1 MKMNETAKKIP
12 VTAAIMVKNSEKYLA
27 EVLQRLSGFD
37 EVLLLDNGSTD
48 RTLEIAARFDNVSI
62 HKHEFIGFGPMKNLA
77 AKLAR
82 HDWIFSI
89 DSDEIV
95 TPELMQ
101 SIRQADLSQINRM
114 YTLSRLNHYR
124 GRAIK
129 GCGWYPDII
138 CRLYNRKHTRFNDR
152 QVHESLEQP
161 EGTQITAL
169 KGELLHYS
177 FDSADGLI
185 QKMQQYTSLYA
196 DQFRFT
202 KRTSAGSAAL
212 HGLSSFIKNYFIKQ
226 GFKYGSDGFTISFSN
241 AAGSFY
247 KYIKL
252 NERNQALRVS
262 LLITTYNRPDA
273 LQKVLYSTLQQSV
286 KPVEILIAD
295 DGSREDTAEVI
306 QIFASHCPIPVKHLW
321 QEDDGFR
328 AAQARNRAIAAANGE
343 YMVIIDGDMVLHP
356 EFIRDHIQAAQK
368 NTLIQGS
375 RVMLTQE
382 KTAELLSR
390 SDQTEPIS
398 LFDKGIEKRLSA
410 LRCSHLSKFIWR
422 KKSQSHKS
430 IKSCNMGFFREDAL
444 AVNGFNNEFV
454 GWGREDSEFVARL
467 YHHGLKRRNLKF
479 SGIAYHLWHHEAER
493 DALPHNDALLNKTL
507 ENKLTRCENGVNQ
520 FLMVDTEN

>member
-1 MKMNETAKKIP
+1 MNESTEKIP
-12 VTAAIMVKNSEKYLA
+12 VTAAMMVKNSEKYLA

-48 RTLEIAARFDNVSI
+48 RTLDIAARFDNVSI

-114 YTLSRLNHYR
+114 YTVSRLNHYR

-129 GCGWYPDII
+129 GCGWHPDII
-138 CRLYNRKHTRFNDR
+138 CRLYNRRHTRFNNR
-152 QVHESLEQP
+152 QVHESLERP

-169 KGELLHYS
+169 AGELLHYS
-177 FDSADGLI
+177 YDSVDGLI
-185 QKMQQYTSLYA
+185 QKMQYYTALYA

-202 KRTSAGSAAL
+202 KRTSTGSAIV
-212 HGLSSFIKNYFIKQ
+212 HGLAGFIKNYFFRQ
-226 GFKYGSDGFTISFSN
+226 GFKYGSDGFVISFSN
-241 AAGSFY
+241 ASGSFY

-252 NERNQALRVS
+252 NERNQALQVS

-273 LQKVLYSTLQQSV
+273 LQKVLYSILRQSI

-295 DGSREDTAEVI
+295 DGSGEDTAEVI
-306 QIFASHCPIPVKHLW
+306 RTFAENCAIPVKHLW

-328 AAQARNRAIAAANGE
+328 AAQARNRAIAAASGE
-343 YMVIIDGDMVLHP
+343 YMVTIDGDMVLHP
-356 EFIRDHIQAAQK
+356 EFIRDHILAAQK
-368 NTLIQGS
+368 NTLVQGS
-375 RVMLTQE
+375 HVMLTQE

-390 SDQTEPIS
+390 PTQTES
-398 LFDKGIEKRLSA
+398 VSFFDKGIEKRLSA
-410 LRCSHLSKFIWR
+410 LRCGHLSKFIWR

-454 GWGREDSEFVARL
+454 GWGKEDSEFVSRL
-467 YHHGLKRRNLKF
+467 YHQGLKRRNLKF
-479 SGIAYHLWHHEAER
+479 GGIAYHLWHHEAER
-493 DALPHNDALLNKTL
+493 GALPHNDALLNKTL
-507 ENKLTRCENGVNQ
+507 TQKLTRCENGVDQ
-520 FLMVDTEN
+520 FL